1 MRHSNAESDTMR
13 CHICKHGQTETG
25 KATVTLERGSVTVVF
40 RNVPAQIC
48 QTCGEQYVD
57 GKTTARLLGQAN
69 DAVRVGVEV
78 EVRSYAAA

>member
-1 MRHSNAESDTMR
+1 MRHLDAEGDTMR
-13 CHICKHGQTETG
+13 CQICKHGQTEMG
-25 KATVTLERGSVTVVF
+25 KATVTLERGAVTIVF

-69 DAVRVGVEV
+69 DAVRVGIEV